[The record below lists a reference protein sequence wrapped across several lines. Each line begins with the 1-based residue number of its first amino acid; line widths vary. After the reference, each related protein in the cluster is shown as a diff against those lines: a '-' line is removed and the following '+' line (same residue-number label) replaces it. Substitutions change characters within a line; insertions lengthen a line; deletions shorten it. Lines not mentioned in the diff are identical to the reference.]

1 MLIKLLHFPQETSGS
16 LVSPNGMRNG
26 CKPFNK
32 KTEGK
37 SMRTFSPCPLS
48 SCALSRGDRQ
58 PGTTSTPTI
67 YRVGL
72 CPSLLFMDSHRSLQI
87 WSRYHWDH
95 FWDSFSF
102 PLTPACVPAML
113 VTPSQLDTALPTAL
127 SSLREMR
134 IDDFQAQ
141 HLPEVVVTVK
151 VKVSQADYSSLA
163 VSRACVL
170 SQF

>member
-1 MLIKLLHFPQETSGS
+1 
-16 LVSPNGMRNG
+16 
-26 CKPFNK
+26 
-32 KTEGK
+32 
-37 SMRTFSPCPLS
+37 
-48 SCALSRGDRQ
+48 
-58 PGTTSTPTI
+58 
-67 YRVGL
+67 
-72 CPSLLFMDSHRSLQI
+72 
-87 WSRYHWDH
+87 
-95 FWDSFSF
+95 
-102 PLTPACVPAML
+102 ML